1 MSVQRGFTLIEL
13 IIVIVLLAIV
23 AGFSFQFVGIG
34 VQMFSTG
41 SERLQTIE
49 KSRFAIERLT
59 REIRGAVPNS
69 VRVRDECIEFVPI
82 VVAGTYYKA
91 PIQPDSGSE
100 MTLVTFADSS
110 NTDDIEWKLGGT
122 ERVFIYATLPNFVYA
137 NPLVYANTSKRY
149 ANIAG
154 SNSFT
159 SVENALPL
167 EADSQFAKESPLKR
181 AYVGA
186 QPVSFC
192 LNLGSLYRV
201 SDYGWQKEQ
210 PIPSAGFTD
219 SNLLANGIDMTTAG
233 FDVKTNNQQSNNI
246 VTIQLQF
253 GENADEQVF
262 YYREVH
268 IPNAP

>member
-1 MSVQRGFTLIEL
+1 MSAQRGFTLIEL
-13 IIVIVLLAIV
+13 IIVIVLLTIV

-34 VQMFSTG
+34 AQMFSTG
-41 SERLQTIE
+41 SERLKTIE

-69 VRVRDECIEFVPI
+69 VRVKENCIEFVPAK
-82 VVAGTYYKA
+82 VVGTYYDT
-91 PIQPDSGSE
+91 PIRPDSSNE
-100 MTLVTFADSS
+100 MTLVTFAGSPDVD
-110 NTDDIEWKLGGT
+110 NINWTLDGA
-122 ERVFIYATLPNFVYA
+122 ERVFIYATRPNFIYSN
-137 NPLVYANTSKRY
+137 NPQRY

-154 SNSFT
+154 NPSFT
-159 SVENALPL
+159 SVDSLLPL
-167 EADSQFAKESPLKR
+167 DTNSKFAKESPLKR

-201 SDYGWQKEQ
+201 SDYGWKKEQ
-210 PIPSAGFTD
+210 LIPSAGFAD

-253 GENADEQVF
+253 GENAEEQVF

>member
-13 IIVIVLLAIV
+13 VIVIVLLAIV

-34 VQMFSTG
+34 AQMFSTG

-69 VRVRDECIEFVPI
+69 IRVSGECIEFVPAK
-82 VVAGTYYKA
+82 VVGTYYDA
-91 PIQPDSGSE
+91 PIRPDSASE
-100 MTLVTFADSS
+100 MTLLTFAGSP
-110 NTDDIEWKLGGT
+110 NTDDIGWTVNGN
-122 ERVFIYATLPNFVYA
+122 ERVFIYATRPNFIYA
-137 NPLVYANTSKRY
+137 DTPQRY
-149 ANIAG
+149 ANING
-154 SNSFT
+154 SSSFD
-159 SVENALPL
+159 SAESLLSL
-167 EADSQFAKESPLKR
+167 ESDSQFAKESPLKR
-181 AYVGA
+181 AFIGGL
-186 QPVSFC
+186 PVSFC
-192 LNLGSLYRV
+192 LSAGNLFRV
-201 SDYGWQKEQ
+201 SDYGWSQAQTEWNSGSLIATGVSSGE
-210 PIPSAGFTD
+210 P
-219 SNLLANGIDMTTAG
+219 
-233 FDVKTNNQQSNNI
+233 FDVTANNQQSNNI

>member
-1 MSVQRGFTLIEL
+1 MNPQRGFTLIEL

-34 VQMFSTG
+34 AQMFSTG

-69 VRVRDECIEFVPI
+69 VRVSGSGQCVEFAPI
-82 VVAGTYYKA
+82 LAAGTYYSA
-91 PIQPDSGSE
+91 PIKPANQDSKMGF
-100 MTLVTFADSS
+100 VTFD
-110 NTDDIEWKLGGT
+110 EWELDNQKQ
-122 ERVFIYATLPNFVYA
+122 ERVFIYATLSQFIYS
-137 NPLVYANTSKRY
+137 THGRY
-149 ANIAG
+149 ADLQEKEEVTNIEYELTF
-154 SNSFT
+154 NTDF
-159 SVENALPL
+159 
-167 EADSQFAKESPLKR
+167 QFKKESPLKR
-181 AYVGA
+181 AYIA
-186 QPVSFC
+186 SEPVRFC
-192 LNLGSLYRV
+192 LVGGELIREELKWNGNTRNSALIATGV
-201 SDYGWQKEQ
+201 DSDE
-210 PIPSAGFTD
+210 P
-219 SNLLANGIDMTTAG
+219 
-233 FDVKTNNQQSNNI
+233 FDVTTNNKQSNNI

>member
-34 VQMFSTG
+34 AQMFSTG

-69 VRVRDECIEFVPI
+69 IRVSGECIEFVPAK
-82 VVAGTYYKA
+82 VVGTYYDT
-91 PIQPDSGSE
+91 PIRPSSSNE
-100 MTLVTFADSS
+100 MTLVTFAGSPDTT
-110 NTDDIEWKLGGT
+110 NIDWGIDGT
-122 ERVFIYATLPNFVYA
+122 ERVFIYATRPNFIYSN
-137 NPLVYANTSKRY
+137 NPQRY
-149 ANIAG
+149 ANIDG
-154 SNSFT
+154 TYSST
-159 SVENALPL
+159 SVDNKLPL
-167 EADSQFAKESPLKR
+167 EEGSQFAKESPLKR
-181 AYVGA
+181 AYIGST
-186 QPVSFC
+186 PVRFC
-192 LNLGSLYRV
+192 LDAGNLFRV
-201 SDYGWQKEQ
+201 SGYGWVLEDDDS
-210 PIPSAGFTD
+210 PS
-219 SNLLANGIDMTTAG
+219 IDLIATG
-233 FDVKTNNQQSNNI
+233 VSSDEPFDVSANNQQSNNI

-253 GENADEQVF
+253 GDNAEEQVF